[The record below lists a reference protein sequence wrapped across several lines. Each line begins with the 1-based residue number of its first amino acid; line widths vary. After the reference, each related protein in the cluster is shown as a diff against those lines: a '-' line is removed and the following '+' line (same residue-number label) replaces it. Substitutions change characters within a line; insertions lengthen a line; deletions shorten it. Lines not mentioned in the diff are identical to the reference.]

1 MVEALSKAHSMKAF
15 EPRGPLRGTARIPGD
30 KSISH
35 RALMLAAL
43 AVGESR
49 IDGLSDGGDVSA
61 TVDAL
66 RAMGAQIRRDRAGCT
81 VEGVGVGGLLQPARP
96 FALGN
101 SGTSARLLMG
111 LITSHPIRAIFTGDP
126 SLSRRPMERIAK
138 PLRSIGARF
147 ETAPGGRLPLTM
159 EGIYP
164 ALPRRHALEIPSAQL
179 KSALLLAGL
188 NLPGTTIVEAPPS
201 RDHLERLLP
210 LFGARLEIADRE
222 LRLRGEAELHPT
234 CLSVAG
240 DPSAAA
246 FLVVAALIVPGS
258 AIRIDNVCVNPHRTG
273 LFEMLVAMG
282 ADLRFSGTKMI
293 SGEPV
298 ADLEARHSSLKGVD
312 VPPELAP
319 RMIDEF
325 PILFVAAAFAEGRTR
340 TGGLAELRIKE
351 SDRLAGMAA
360 GLRAIGVRVE
370 EHEDGLGVEGT
381 AGEPI
386 SGGATIASLLDHR
399 IAMSFAVAGLHSV
412 EPVGID
418 DMRPIDTSFPGFL
431 HALEAL
437 TRP

>member
-81 VEGVGVGGLLQPARP
+81 VEGVGVGGLLQPEKP

-147 ETAPGGRLPLTM
+147 DTAPGGRLPLTV

-201 RDHLERLLP
+201 RDHLERLDPVDPGLDVGIEG
-210 LFGARLEIADRE
+210 LDSEAD
-222 LRLRGEAELHPT
+222 
-234 CLSVAG
+234 AG
-240 DPSAAA
+240 DPRLAA
-246 FLVVAALIVPGS
+246 
-258 AIRIDNVCVNPHRTG
+258 
-273 LFEMLVAMG
+273 
-282 ADLRFSGTKMI
+282 
-293 SGEPV
+293 
-298 ADLEARHSSLKGVD
+298 GVD
-312 VPPELAP
+312 E
-319 RMIDEF
+319 
-325 PILFVAAAFAEGRTR
+325 
-340 TGGLAELRIKE
+340 
-351 SDRLAGMAA
+351 
-360 GLRAIGVRVE
+360 
-370 EHEDGLGVEGT
+370 GLGEHARVQLGRHL
-381 AGEPI
+381 GPGPQ
-386 SGGATIASLLDHR
+386 S
-399 IAMSFAVAGLHSV
+399 
-412 EPVGID
+412 EPVGHVAD
-418 DMRPIDTSFPGFL
+418 QG
-431 HALEAL
+431 
-437 TRP
+437 